1 MLSFY
6 PNQYLMPRKYTYG
19 PFQSRRLGLSLGI
32 NILLNYK
39 VCSFDC
45 VYCEI
50 GATNKESIVS
60 PEYRINLPPTPDFR
74 NELKSILKYVPHLKS
89 LSFTGY
95 QGEPTLND
103 CLLEFYNI
111 TLDVRSELK
120 WDKDP
125 PLITLFTNSS
135 TLYLEEI
142 RERVKHFDLV
152 LAKLDAATDKDLIRT
167 NNPHKDCPDIVTI
180 ADSLVKLRKDMPNK
194 KLAIQCLI
202 SKSHREDFISNDN
215 NENIKQLAYA
225 IKKIK
230 PDIVQLYSIARIP
243 SEYFVFAIDEKKMKQ
258 IVKTFKEIIKNDL
271 IEINYY

>member
-1 MLSFY
+1 
-6 PNQYLMPRKYTYG
+6 MPRKYTYG
-19 PFQSRRLGLSLGI
+19 PFQSRRLGLSLGV

-39 VCSFDC
+39 VCSYDC

-50 GATNKESIVS
+50 GATNKENLVS
-60 PEYRINLPPTPDFR
+60 PEYRIELPPTPDFR
-74 NELKSILKYVPHLKS
+74 KELKSILKYVPHLKS

-95 QGEPTLND
+95 YGEPTLNNN
-103 CLLEFYNI
+103 LLEFYNI

-125 PLITLFTNSS
+125 PMITLFTNSS

-142 RERVKHFDLV
+142 RESVKHFDLV
-152 LAKLDAATDKDLIRT
+152 LAKLDAATDKDLRRT
-167 NNPHKDCPDIVTI
+167 NRPHKNCPDIGTI

-202 SKSHREDFISNDN
+202 YNSYREDFISNDN
-215 NENIKQLAYA
+215 KENIEQLAYA

-243 SEYFVFAIDEKKMKQ
+243 SEYFVYAIDEKRKKE
-258 IVKTFKEIIKNDL
+258 IVKTFKDIINNNDL